1 MPYTP
6 LVFLAAGLTFGLLQ
20 FLLWFLLWMPL
31 VALLEYAAHRWIMHR
46 ATRLLDPS
54 LSQFK
59 SHGTHHQ
66 GSNDPEM
73 VDIPLKNCL
82 LLTGPFFLVLA
93 GIGLVAGSLS
103 SVALPAAALLSWS
116 LLYTYLWTQM
126 HRAIHGTKANWFR
139 RCGPVFR
146 FFRDHHL
153 QHHAHGAVNYGTA
166 FPWTDYLFFTWHGW
180 RAARPRRQ
188 RGAV

>member
-1 MPYTP
+1 MPLETIA
-6 LVFLAAGLTFGLLQ
+6 FLAASLTGCLFQ
-20 FLLWFLLWMPL
+20 FSLWFLVWMPA

-46 ATRLLDPS
+46 PSRLLDPT

-59 SHGTHHQ
+59 SHGLHHQ
-66 GSNDPEM
+66 GANDQEL

-82 LLTGPFFLVLA
+82 LLTAPLFLLLMGIGLTAGSLA
-93 GIGLVAGSLS
+93 GIAI
-103 SVALPAAALLSWS
+103 PAAALLSWS

-126 HRAIHGTKANWFR
+126 HRAIHGTEANWFR

-146 FFRDHHL
+146 FFRNHHL
-153 QHHAHGAVNYGTA
+153 RHHAHATVNFGTV

-180 RAARPRRQ
+180 RAARNKPKN
-188 RGAV
+188 